1 MLDQMLR
8 RSSQRNADRPALRAS
23 QPSAKT
29 SQRIA
34 YGEPTR
40 VVRIPL
46 SLLPRVHKMLVQARA
61 DAADSAWLK
70 KATRISK

>member
-1 MLDQMLR
+1 MLDRMLDQ
-8 RSSQRNADRPALRAS
+8 SSQRNADRSALRSS

-29 SQRIA
+29 SQRTA

-46 SLLPRVHKMLVQARA
+46 SLLPRVHKMLAQARA
-61 DAADSAWLK
+61 DAADSAWIK
-70 KATRISK
+70 KALIKR

>member
-1 MLDQMLR
+1 MLDHMIVR
-8 RSSQRNADRPALRAS
+8 DSQRNADTPALRAS

-40 VVRIPL
+40 VVRIPM
-46 SLLPRVHKMLVQARA
+46 SLLPRVHKMLAQARA
-61 DAADSAWLK
+61 DAADSSWLK
-70 KATRISK
+70 KAPAGR